1 MTDKQKPFDM
11 THFALAGAIGE
22 YVYEPDMSCD
32 EIIKSL
38 EESGGD
44 EPNLTMETL
53 YENHSARHILKL
65 IRLDAQGLTNMMNV
79 AIQAHKD
86 GREIV

>member
-1 MTDKQKPFDM
+1 MSDKQKPFDM

-22 YVYEPDMSCD
+22 YVFEPEMSCD

-44 EPNLTMETL
+44 EPNLTMESM
-53 YENHSARHILKL
+53 YQGSRASDILKL

-79 AIQAHKD
+79 AIQASKD